1 MLNKDK
7 TDNLKNDIIK
17 LQKALDLDIN
27 SLNIE
32 TRKSFMK
39 MIRCKLENMSR
50 KIDSKDEE
58 FHEEFFANNGWHRQ

>member
-50 KIDSKDEE
+50 KIESKDEE